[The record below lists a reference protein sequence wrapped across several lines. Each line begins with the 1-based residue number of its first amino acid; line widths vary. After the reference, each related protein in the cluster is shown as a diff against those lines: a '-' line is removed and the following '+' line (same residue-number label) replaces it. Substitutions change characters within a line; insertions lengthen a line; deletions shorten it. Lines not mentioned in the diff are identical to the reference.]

1 MYAGKLFEV
10 IKFYLPEVHAY
21 ADDTQLYLLFQPNTE
36 ADQVE
41 AVNVM
46 ERCIA
51 SIGNWMK
58 LDKLKLN
65 SDKTEIIV
73 IGTKPQL
80 QKIKFNH
87 IKVGHV
93 DVSVLVAWLQLTSI
107 RSVSLYITICIISD
121 TFESI

>member
-1 MYAGKLFEV
+1 MQM
-10 IKFYLPEVHAY
+10 
-21 ADDTQLYLLFQPNTE
+21 TQLYLSFQPNSE
-36 ADQVE
+36 VNQVE

-65 SDKTEIIV
+65 SDKTEIIL

-80 QKIKFNH
+80 KKIKT
-87 IKVGHV
+87 
-93 DVSVLVAWLQLTSI
+93 SV
-107 RSVSLYITICIISD
+107 IISK
-121 TFESI
+121 SVM

>member
-1 MYAGKLFEV
+1 MYASKLFEV
-10 IKFYLPEVHAY
+10 IKSYLPEVHAY
-21 ADDTQLYLLFQPNTE
+21 ADDTQLYLSFQSNSE

-41 AVNVM
+41 AVNAM

-65 SDKTEIIV
+65 SDKTEIIL

-80 QKIKFNH
+80 KTKKDQ
-87 IKVGHV
+87 V
-93 DVSVLVAWLQLTSI
+93 
-107 RSVSLYITICIISD
+107 
-121 TFESI
+121 